1 MLHLHNSCSISLSFS
16 MCLCV
21 VACASLVG
29 LNLWCGLDNP
39 LLVSSMLSIPGTTIP
54 QLLNSTSN
62 NLYLT
67 FQSDISVSAAGFH
80 LEYTGMRGDDSP
92 ACRPVTYLLSVYF
105 YVSICS
111 CKIFFL
117 FFFTKITWTVACRT
131 KGNKTICQ
139 REMLSFPLSSPCI
152 SSFLL
157 TVFFSFLALYSP
169 LGSFLQ
175 TSQRFKL
182 LHPHSVSFV
191 VKYAHLSVG
200 YLLRAIFAKCLRA
213 CRTFTLPKM
222 WGAEL
227 APAEQLIHLV
237 FNSEIL

>member
-29 LNLWCGLDNP
+29 LNLWCGLDKP
-39 LLVSSMLSIPGTTIP
+39 LPASSMLSILGTTIP

-92 ACRPVTYLLSVYF
+92 ACQPVIYLLSVYF

-111 CKIFFL
+111 CKILFFF

-131 KGNKTICQ
+131 KGNKTVGVKC
-139 REMLSFPLSSPCI
+139 FLSSPCI
-152 SSFLL
+152 SSFLPQSFYFSGI
-157 TVFFSFLALYSP
+157 VFPSGVVSANLSALQVTAP
-169 LGSFLQ
+169 
-175 TSQRFKL
+175 
-182 LHPHSVSFV
+182 
-191 VKYAHLSVG
+191 
-200 YLLRAIFAKCLRA
+200 
-213 CRTFTLPKM
+213 TFCF
-222 WGAEL
+222 
-227 APAEQLIHLV
+227 ICC
-237 FNSEIL
+237 